1 MYNKGMPNR
10 RRGNKSRRISKR
22 SFRRVD
28 LPEKVA
34 DIVRHAIFNQ
44 TLKPNDRIRE
54 SQLSRELRVSRT
66 PLREALRYLQQEGLV
81 LRKPF
86 RGTYVASMGERELR
100 GVFRIRAVLESLSIQ
115 DARAHLRPADWMSLQ
130 RNLKS
135 MKSAAQKGDLSDF
148 NQSDMAFHRY
158 IWKLSG
164 DQVLEKVLNQLC
176 RQNFIVYNVQTMA
189 LLSPKERMELVD
201 THRDFLQLLKTEGNP
216 LSKVQAIQNYWLSKM
231 REKLFGRNGPGGD

>member
-1 MYNKGMPNR
+1 
-10 RRGNKSRRISKR
+10 
-22 SFRRVD
+22 
-28 LPEKVA
+28 
-34 DIVRHAIFNQ
+34 
-44 TLKPNDRIRE
+44 
-54 SQLSRELRVSRT
+54 
-66 PLREALRYLQQEGLV
+66 
-81 LRKPF
+81 
-86 RGTYVASMGERELR
+86 
-100 GVFRIRAVLESLSIQ
+100 
-115 DARAHLRPADWMSLQ
+115 MSLQ